1 MASVPHQEVTYRII
15 GCAMAVHNELGP
27 GLREG
32 IYQRALA
39 VKMEQAGLAQLEEK
53 AIEIYLDGACIGL
66 LYLDHL
72 VEDLVVVEIKAL
84 RHLLTNDEVGQVIT
98 YLAATG
104 YPVGLLL
111 NFAGK
116 SLEYK
121 RIFPPRKLDAWRNRI
136 QRYIWRLAPPADARR
151 AVHNPL
157 IRSSKSDVRFAGY
170 DDAAAFP
177 ARSPAD
183 R

>member
-1 MASVPHQEVTYRII
+1 MGVVPHEDVTYKVI

-39 VKMEQAGLAQLEEK
+39 VKMEQAGFEHVEEK
-53 AIEIYLDGACIGL
+53 PVEIYLDDTCIGL

-72 VEDLVVVEIKAL
+72 VEHSVVVEIKAL
-84 RHLLTNDEVGQVIT
+84 RHQLTNDEVGQVIT

-104 YPVGLLL
+104 YSVGLLL

-121 RIFPPRKLDAWRNRI
+121 RIFPPKKLDEWKNRI
-136 QRYIWRLAPPADARR
+136 QRYVWRLAPQDGGQSAEDY
-151 AVHNPL
+151 PL
-157 IRSSKSDVRFAGY
+157 IRSSKSVVRFVGDQRDATISASRQAG
-170 DDAAAFP
+170 
-177 ARSPAD
+177 R
-183 R
+183 

>member
-1 MASVPHQEVTYRII
+1 MGVAPHQSLTYKII
-15 GCAMAVHNELGP
+15 GCAMSVHNELGP

-39 VKMEQAGLAQLEEK
+39 VKIEQAGLEHIEEK
-53 AIEIYLDGACIGL
+53 PVEIHIDGACVGL

-72 VEDLVVVEIKAL
+72 VEEAVIVEIKAL
-84 RHLLTNDEVGQVIT
+84 RHRLTNDEIGQVIT

-104 YPVGLLL
+104 YSVGLLF

-121 RIFPPRKLDAWRNRI
+121 RIFPPRKLDAWKNRI
-136 QRYIWRLAPPADARR
+136 NRYVWRLAMQGRESNAWPRNLIIRSD
-151 AVHNPL
+151 NPL
-157 IRSSKSDVRFAGY
+157 
-170 DDAAAFP
+170 
-177 ARSPAD
+177 
-183 R
+183 

>member
-1 MASVPHQEVTYRII
+1 MGVIPHEDVTYKII

-39 VKMEQAGLAQLEEK
+39 VKMEQAGLDHAEEK
-53 AIEIYLDGACIGL
+53 AVEIYLDDTCIGL

-72 VEDLVVVEIKAL
+72 VEHSVVVEIKAL
-84 RHLLTNDEVGQVIT
+84 RHHLTNDEVGQVIT

-104 YPVGLLL
+104 HPVGLLF

-116 SLEYK
+116 SLEYR
-121 RIFPPRKLDAWRNRI
+121 RILPSKKLDEWKQRI
-136 QRYIWRLAPPADARR
+136 QRYVWRLAAPEVGQNAEDS
-151 AVHNPL
+151 PL
-157 IRSSKSDVRFAGY
+157 IRSSKSVVRFARDEGST
-170 DDAAAFP
+170 AISATTP
-177 ARSPAD
+177 AER
-183 R
+183 

>member
-1 MASVPHQEVTYRII
+1 MILLIVAAAHNEFLGTDKLMPLVASKDASYNII

-39 VKMEQAGLAQLEEK
+39 VKMDAAGFVHEEERRVQVF
-53 AIEIYLDGACIGL
+53 IDGCDVGL

-72 VEDLVVVEIKAL
+72 VDESVIVEVKAL
-84 RHLLTNDEVGQVIT
+84 KHKLTDDEIGQVIT

-104 YPVGLLL
+104 LKVGLLL

-121 RIFPPRKLDAWRNRI
+121 RIFPPRKVDVWQHRI
-136 QRYIWRLAPPADARR
+136 RRYTWQPHEQRP
-151 AVHNPL
+151 H
-157 IRSSKSDVRFAGY
+157 
-170 DDAAAFP
+170 
-177 ARSPAD
+177 
-183 R
+183 